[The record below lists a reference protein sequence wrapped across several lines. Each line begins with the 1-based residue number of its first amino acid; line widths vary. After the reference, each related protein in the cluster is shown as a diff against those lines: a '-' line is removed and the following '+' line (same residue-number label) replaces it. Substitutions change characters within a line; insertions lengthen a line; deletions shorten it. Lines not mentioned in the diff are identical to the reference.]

1 MSPAV
6 CPVIVL
12 TLVASPCVLVQ
23 VESGSRA
30 RYEHVRP
37 RLSTLMLM
45 REPEEERCR
54 EPAEGQGGCNE
65 IDNKKG

>member
-30 RYEHVRP
+30 RHEHVRP

-54 EPAEGQGGCNE
+54 EPGEGQGGCNE